1 MKSGRFTEHLKY
13 LIYQIIF
20 WYGIFLFYIFITG
33 DDIVFTVY
41 FNLLHLDNIYLNLM
55 VFGSAISF
63 LFFLLN
69 LLITDRIAR
78 FLPTRMIVFF
88 KWLVYFGS
96 AFIFLLIAARFSV
109 DKIGKDN
116 YKEIFQQIPKMDIHF
131 FRFLAYFYLSGIIF
145 NFFKGMRMRMG
156 RMNFIRWFFGILSK
170 PREEE
175 RIFMFIDMKSS
186 TTIAE
191 KLLHKKFSYLV
202 QDVFSAMTVFGFYH
216 GEIYQY
222 LGDGAIISWKVKSK
236 SLDSNY
242 LKAFFAFQKR
252 ITGRKRYYGRR
263 YNLVPEFKAGVHVG
277 PVMALQV
284 GQTRRDIS
292 YNGDTINTAARIE
305 SMCKEYRQ
313 DLLISEDLYH
323 RTRDKNVYRF
333 KEIGKIKLKGKRR
346 STGIFQVR
354 ERRSG

>member
-1 MKSGRFTEHLKY
+1 MKLNRLAEHLKY
-13 LIYQIIF
+13 FIYQIVF

-33 DDIVFTVY
+33 DNTVFTVY
-41 FNLLHLDNIYLNLM
+41 FNLLLLDNIYLILL

-63 LFFLLN
+63 LFFMLN
-69 LLITDRIAR
+69 LLFTDRLIR

-88 KWLVYFGS
+88 KWLMYFGS
-96 AFIFLLIAARFSV
+96 AFILMLVAARFSV
-109 DKIGKDN
+109 EKIRLGS
-116 YKEIFQQIPKMDIHF
+116 YKEIFRQIPKMDIHF

-145 NFFKGMRMRMG
+145 NFLKGMRMRMG

-186 TTIAE
+186 TSIAE

-202 QDVFSAMTVFGFYH
+202 QDVFNNMTIFGFYH

-222 LGDGAIISWKVKSK
+222 LGDGAIISWKVKK
-236 SLDSNY
+236 GPLDSHY
-242 LKAFFAFQKR
+242 LRAYFAFKKR
-252 ITGRKRYYGRR
+252 ISSRRKYFKRR
-263 YNLVPEFKAGVHVG
+263 YNLIPEFKAGVHVG
-277 PVMALQV
+277 QVMVLQV

-313 DLLISEDLYH
+313 DLLISEDLYQ
-323 RTRDKNVYRF
+323 RTRDKNVYLY
-333 KEIGKIKLKGKRR
+333 KEIDKIKLKGKRK
-346 STGIFQVR
+346 STGIYQVK
-354 ERRSG
+354 ERRHR